1 MARLGAL
8 ASALVA
14 TLALPRCAQAARVR
28 AAATLRA
35 ARSSPHAP
43 PAEELTQPQAVTVVA
58 YTDTPA
64 AGPDAAWAADA
75 ALELHRQGLFAEDSQ
90 VAAFAHVAFGNSY
103 YDSNMTCRRPQSS
116 SSEVHSS
123 EVRRRVLRLGQSY
136 DAGEKVDTVP
146 STVDSRQS
154 TVDRTLDNNH

>member
-123 EVRRRVLRLGQSY
+123 EVRRVLRLGQSY

-154 TVDRTLDNNH
+154 TRHSTIIIRV